1 MGTAVRGGPGAPK
14 QSSSNMV
21 QYGQRRPEP
30 WAFDG
35 VLPPVRLLLHG
46 LIAVIVLAGPVPAS
60 AQAFPHDGLV
70 ESDPTATDPIGVD
83 SDTDL
88 SDVPGPPVAPAPETD
103 EEIARRGPRPPRA
116 SAQRGAVVA
125 AISGVRETHH
135 QVEVT
140 LAGGL
145 ADVTTRMTFR
155 SRARYPAEVGYRL
168 AVPPGA
174 ALTELEVCL
183 AGRCRGGIRGETDGA
198 GRRAYDDAV
207 RARRGSNARNTHNT
221 HGSHSTNVSRSPVGQ
236 PPDPIA
242 YAEVVDDEGG
252 RAIRVL
258 AAAIPPRGTLT
269 VKVRY
274 LATAPVVGGF
284 ARVTLPPRGS
294 DPRAAPTTVV
304 AHARDM
310 VGLAVDEAPVDGP
323 LVRDAW
329 YAIPIAARVP
339 TATPPAARLERFACS
354 GPRTGAASRRPGPQH
369 CARAVVTAGPASGPP
384 VDLIVAIDASP
395 STEGPA
401 RGRIA
406 AAVAALLAGAPPRS
420 RVWALA
426 FGAEAASILDTPHAP
441 GDVPLLPL
449 ARAATREL
457 GAATRFE
464 AAWDLAERWLDG
476 RRGPRRAHLVIVGDG
491 GITRGP
497 AAAAAFARARA
508 RAVTVSLIDVADRA
522 PWAYLSEGVTSTGG
536 LVIEAGAAA
545 EDAGRGRGT
554 ARLEEQLSRLFA
566 PVVARRVTVRA
577 GSRRIALGELRAGEQ
592 LVFAGPIGRPG
603 ALRIEGIGDVTTTR
617 PGASRAA
624 GLAALARGDG
634 ANLVAVDR
642 ADLAPA
648 ARAGDV
654 SCIDGR
660 GPAQRPSGVSSD
672 AAPVALAEAR
682 ACAHSA
688 AAAATSGQHLVRRDQ
703 ETTSAGS
710 ATTSTLRGRGI
721 PAETVL
727 RMLRRRV
734 QPVARRCFR
743 RDRAG
748 RLDYAVRAEFVIRL
762 EDRELTEARVDG
774 EISDELRA
782 CLASA
787 VHDLEIPRFRG
798 AVIVRYPL
806 YTERVPRPP
815 TIELVPEVARQVD
828 AVTIDGPGN

>member
-1 MGTAVRGGPGAPK
+1 MR
-14 QSSSNMV
+14 
-21 QYGQRRPEP
+21 E
-30 WAFDG
+30 
-35 VLPPVRLLLHG
+35 LLHG
-46 LIAVIVLAGPVPAS
+46 LIAVFVLAGPLSAS
-60 AQAFPHDGLV
+60 AQAFPQDGLV

-88 SDVPGPPVAPAPETD
+88 SDVPGPPAPPAPETD
-103 EEIARRGPRPPRA
+103 EEIARRGPHAPRA
-116 SAQRGAVVA
+116 SAQRGAVVT
-125 AISGVRETHH
+125 AISGIRETHH

-145 ADVTTRMTFR
+145 AHVTTLMTFR

-168 AVPPGA
+168 AVPAGA

-183 AGRCRGGIRGETDGA
+183 AGRCRGGMRGESEGA

-207 RARRGSNARNTHNT
+207 RARRGSNTGGTR
-221 HGSHSTNVSRSPVGQ
+221 STRGTNDFRGPGGD
-236 PPDPIA
+236 PPAPIS

-252 RAIRVL
+252 RAIRIL
-258 AAAIPPRGTLT
+258 AAAIPARGSLT
-269 VKVRY
+269 VNVRY
-274 LATAPVVGGF
+274 LAAAPVVGGF
-284 ARVTLPPRGS
+284 ARMTLPPRGS

-310 VGLAVDEAPVDGP
+310 VGLAVDEAPADGP

-339 TATPPAARLERFACS
+339 TAAPPAARVERFACG
-354 GPRTGAASRRPGPQH
+354 GPRAGTANRRPGPTH

-426 FGAEAASILDTPHAP
+426 FGAEAAAIVDTPRAP

-449 ARAATREL
+449 ARAVTREL

-464 AAWDLAERWLDG
+464 AAWGLAERWLDG
-476 RRGPRRAHLVIVGDG
+476 RRGPRRAHLVVVGDG

-497 AAAAAFARARA
+497 ASAAAFAAARG
-508 RAVTVSLIDVADRA
+508 RGVTVSLIDVADRA
-522 PWAYLSEGVTSTGG
+522 PWAPFREGVAHTGG
-536 LVIEAGAAA
+536 QVIEAGAAA
-545 EDAGRGRGT
+545 EGAGEGRGA

-566 PVVARRVTVRA
+566 PVVARRVTLRA
-577 GSRRIALGELRAGEQ
+577 GSRRIDLGELRAGEQ
-592 LVFAGPIGRPG
+592 LAFAGPIGRPG
-603 ALRIEGIGDVTTTR
+603 ALRIVGVGAVTVTQ
-617 PGASRAA
+617 PDASRAA
-624 GLAALARGDG
+624 GLAALTRGDRES
-634 ANLVAVDR
+634 LVAIDR
-642 ADLAPA
+642 ADLGSGAQ
-648 ARAGDV
+648 AGDAT
-654 SCIDGR
+654 CIDGR

-672 AAPVALAEAR
+672 AAPVALAEIR
-682 ACAHSA
+682 ACAHSTLA
-688 AAAATSGQHLVRRDQ
+688 SGAPTAPTAPGAETSGQDLVRRR
-703 ETTSAGS
+703 EEATSAGS
-710 ATTSTLRGRGI
+710 AATSTLRGRGI

-774 EISDELRA
+774 EITDGLRT
-782 CLASA
+782 CLSSA